1 MNKKLRELMQLK
13 AEKVTAAENAINNK
27 EMEVANELMEEIKGY
42 TKEIEAI
49 QNLIS
54 YKNDDKVVD
63 LAEEKKEET
72 GLTAVQNYIKS
83 GIVNAAG
90 PLKESEGENGGYLV
104 PEDVKTAINEYRRS
118 FVSLKDYVD
127 VRSVVVP
134 SGSEVYEKTSQLTG
148 LTNITELGEIQ
159 EMNAEVFERITYKV
173 KDFGGILPVSRFLLQ
188 DSPENLLAYLGKWF
202 MKKQVVTENKEIIA
216 VLKTLTKKAITK
228 VDEIKEAFNVT
239 LDPIFLDNT
248 KVLTNQD
255 GFNILDSLKDK
266 NGNYL
271 LQPVV
276 TDPTKRTLFG
286 KEVIVLPNT
295 HLPNEAANKFP
306 LYVGD
311 LKEAVRVYELNELEI
326 KSTDVGGKSFTR
338 NSYDTRLI
346 TRFDVKA
353 VDKEAVVKLEFGKDL
368 TLVAGALDYD

>member
-1 MNKKLRELMQLK
+1 MNMNKKLRELMQLK

-42 TKEIEAI
+42 TKEIETI

-72 GLTAVQNYIKS
+72 GLVAVQNYIKS

-118 FVSLKDYVD
+118 FVSLKDHVD

-255 GFNILDSLKDK
+255 GFNVLDSLKDK

-295 HLPNEAANKFP
+295 HLPNEATNKFP

-353 VDKEAVVKLEFGKDL
+353 VDKEAVVKLEFDKNL
-368 TLVAGALDYD
+368 ALVGA

>member
-1 MNKKLRELMQLK
+1 MNINKKLRELMQLK

-27 EMEVANELMEEIKGY
+27 ETELANSLMEEIKGY
-42 TKEIEAI
+42 TEEINQI

-72 GLTAVQNYIKS
+72 GLVAVKNYIKS

-104 PEDVKTAINEYRRS
+104 PEDVRTAINEYRRS
-118 FVSLKDYVD
+118 SVSLKDHVD

-248 KVLTNQD
+248 KVLTNQS
-255 GFNILDSLKDK
+255 GFNVLDSLKDK

-286 KEVIVLPNT
+286 KEVIVLPDT

-346 TRFDVKA
+346 TRFDVQA

-368 TLVAGALDYD
+368 TLVAGA

>member
-1 MNKKLRELMQLK
+1 MNTNKKLRELMQLK

-42 TKEIEAI
+42 TKEIETI

-72 GLTAVQNYIKS
+72 GLVAVQNYIKS

-118 FVSLKDYVD
+118 FVSLKDHVD

-202 MKKQVVTENKEIIA
+202 MKKQVVTENKEIIT
-216 VLKTLTKKAITK
+216 VLKTLTKKVITK

-255 GFNILDSLKDK
+255 GFNVLDSLKDK

-276 TDPTKRTLFG
+276 TDPTKRTLLG

-353 VDKEAVVKLEFGKDL
+353 VDKEAVVKLEFDKNL
-368 TLVAGALDYD
+368 ALVGA

>member
-1 MNKKLRELMQLK
+1 MNMNKKLRELMQLK
-13 AEKVTAAENAINNK
+13 AEKVTMAENAINNK
-27 EMEVANELMEEIKGY
+27 ETELANSLMEEIKGY
-42 TKEIEAI
+42 TEEINQI

-54 YKNDDKVVD
+54 YKNDDKVLD

-72 GLTAVQNYIKS
+72 GLVAVKNYIKS

-104 PEDVKTAINEYRRS
+104 PEDVRTAINEYRRS
-118 FVSLKDYVD
+118 FVSLKDHVD

-248 KVLTNQD
+248 KVLTNQS

-286 KEVIVLPNT
+286 KEVIVLPDT

-368 TLVAGALDYD
+368 TLVAGA

>member
-1 MNKKLRELMQLK
+1 MNMNKKLRELMQLK
-13 AEKVTAAENAINNK
+13 AEKVTMAENAINNK
-27 EMEVANELMEEIKGY
+27 ETELANSLMEEIKGY
-42 TKEIEAI
+42 TEEINQT

-63 LAEEKKEET
+63 LGEEKKEET
-72 GLTAVQNYIKS
+72 GLVAVKNYIKS

-104 PEDVKTAINEYRRS
+104 PEDVRTAINEYRRS
-118 FVSLKDYVD
+118 FVSLKDHVD

-255 GFNILDSLKDK
+255 GFNVLDSIKDK

-271 LQPVV
+271 LQPVLNE
-276 TDPTKRTLFG
+276 PTKRLLLG

-295 HLPNEAANKFP
+295 HLPNETANKFP

-311 LKEAVRVYELNELEI
+311 LEEAVRVYELDELEI

-353 VDKEAVVKLEFGKDL
+353 IDKEAVVKLEFDKNL
-368 TLVAGALDYD
+368 TLVAGA

>member
-1 MNKKLRELMQLK
+1 MNTNKKLRELMQLK

-42 TKEIEAI
+42 TKEIETI

-72 GLTAVQNYIKS
+72 GLVAVQNYIKS

-118 FVSLKDYVD
+118 FVSLKDHVD

-202 MKKQVVTENKEIIA
+202 MKKQVVTENKEIIT

-368 TLVAGALDYD
+368 TLVAGA

>member
-1 MNKKLRELMQLK
+1 MNTNKKLRELMQLK

-42 TKEIEAI
+42 TKEIETI

-72 GLTAVQNYIKS
+72 GLVAVQNYIKS

-118 FVSLKDYVD
+118 FVSLKDHVD

-255 GFNILDSLKDK
+255 GFNVLDSLKDK

-276 TDPTKRTLFG
+276 TDPTKRTLLG

-295 HLPNEAANKFP
+295 HLPNETANKFP
-306 LYVGD
+306 LYIGD

-353 VDKEAVVKLEFGKDL
+353 VDKEAVVKLEFDKNL
-368 TLVAGALDYD
+368 ALVGA

>member
-1 MNKKLRELMQLK
+1 MNINKKLRELMQLK

-27 EMEVANELMEEIKGY
+27 ETELANSLMEEIKGY
-42 TKEIEAI
+42 TEEINQI

-72 GLTAVQNYIKS
+72 GLVAVKNYIKS

-104 PEDVKTAINEYRRS
+104 PEDVRTAINEYRRS
-118 FVSLKDYVD
+118 FVSLKDHVD

-173 KDFGGILPVSRFLLQ
+173 KDFGGILPISRFLLQ

-248 KVLTNQD
+248 KVLTNQS
-255 GFNILDSLKDK
+255 GFNVLDSLKDK

-286 KEVIVLPNT
+286 KEVIVLPDT

-368 TLVAGALDYD
+368 TLVAGA

>member
-1 MNKKLRELMQLK
+1 MNMNKKLRELMQLK
-13 AEKVTAAENAINNK
+13 AEKVTMAENAINNK
-27 EMEVANELMEEIKGY
+27 ETELANSLMEEIKGY
-42 TKEIEAI
+42 TEEINQI

-54 YKNDDKVVD
+54 LKHDDKVVD
-63 LAEEKKEET
+63 LHEESKEET
-72 GLTAVQNYIKS
+72 GLVAVKNYIKS

-104 PEDVKTAINEYRRS
+104 PEDVRTAINEYRRS
-118 FVSLKDYVD
+118 FVSLKNYVD

-159 EMNAEVFERITYKV
+159 EMNAEVFEKITYAV
-173 KDFGGILPVSRFLLQ
+173 KNFGGILPVSRFLLQ

-255 GFNILDSLKDK
+255 GFNVLDSLKDK

-276 TDPTKRTLFG
+276 TDPTKRTLLG
-286 KEVIVLPNT
+286 KKVIVLPNT
-295 HLPNEAANKFP
+295 HLPNETANKFP
-306 LYVGD
+306 LYIGD

-326 KSTDVGGKSFTR
+326 KSTDVGGKAFTR

-353 VDKEAVVKLEFGKDL
+353 IDKEAVVKLEFDKNL
-368 TLVAGALDYD
+368 TLVAGA

>member
-1 MNKKLRELMQLK
+1 MNMNKKLRELMQLK
-13 AEKVTAAENAINNK
+13 AEKVTMAENAINNK
-27 EMEVANELMEEIKGY
+27 ETELANSLMEEIKGY
-42 TKEIEAI
+42 TEEINQI

-72 GLTAVQNYIKS
+72 GLVAVKNYIKS

-104 PEDVKTAINEYRRS
+104 PEDVRTAINEYRRS
-118 FVSLKDYVD
+118 FVSLKDHVD

-216 VLKTLTKKAITK
+216 VLKALTKKAITK

-248 KVLTNQD
+248 KVLTNQS

-286 KEVIVLPNT
+286 KEVIVLPDT

-306 LYVGD
+306 LYLGD

-368 TLVAGALDYD
+368 TLVAGA

>member
-1 MNKKLRELMQLK
+1 MNTNKKLRELMQLK

-42 TKEIEAI
+42 TKEIETI

-72 GLTAVQNYIKS
+72 GLVAVQNYIKS

-118 FVSLKDYVD
+118 FVSLKDHVD

-202 MKKQVVTENKEIIA
+202 IKKQVVTENKEIIA

-255 GFNILDSLKDK
+255 GFNVLDSLKDK

-295 HLPNEAANKFP
+295 HLPNEVANKFP

-311 LKEAVRVYELNELEI
+311 LREAVRVYELNELEI

-368 TLVAGALDYD
+368 TLVAGA

>member
-1 MNKKLRELMQLK
+1 MNTNKKLRELMQLK

-42 TKEIEAI
+42 TKEIETI

-72 GLTAVQNYIKS
+72 GLVAVQNYIKS

-118 FVSLKDYVD
+118 FVSLKDHVD

-134 SGSEVYEKTSQLTG
+134 SGNEVYEKTSQLTG

-202 MKKQVVTENKEIIA
+202 IKKQVVTENKEIIA

-255 GFNILDSLKDK
+255 GFNVLDSLKDK

-295 HLPNEAANKFP
+295 HLPNEVANKFP

-311 LKEAVRVYELNELEI
+311 LREAVRVYELNELEI

-368 TLVAGALDYD
+368 TLVAGA

>member
-1 MNKKLRELMQLK
+1 MNMNKRLRELMQLK
-13 AEKVTAAENAINNK
+13 AEKVTMAENAINNK
-27 EMEVANELMEEIKGY
+27 ETELANSLMEEIKGY
-42 TKEIEAI
+42 TEEINQI

-63 LAEEKKEET
+63 LGEEKKEET
-72 GLTAVQNYIKS
+72 GLVAVKNYIKS

-104 PEDVKTAINEYRRS
+104 PEDVRTAINEYRRS

-202 MKKQVVTENKEIIA
+202 MKKQVVTENKEIIT

-248 KVLTNQD
+248 KVLTNQS
-255 GFNILDSLKDK
+255 GFNVLDSLKDK

-286 KEVIVLPNT
+286 KEVIVLPDT

-368 TLVAGALDYD
+368 TLVAGA

>member
-1 MNKKLRELMQLK
+1 MNMNKKLRELMQLK
-13 AEKVTAAENAINNK
+13 AEKVTMAENAINNK
-27 EMEVANELMEEIKGY
+27 ETELANSLMEEIKGY
-42 TKEIEAI
+42 TEEINQI

-63 LAEEKKEET
+63 LGEEKKEET
-72 GLTAVQNYIKS
+72 GLVAVKNYIKS

-118 FVSLKDYVD
+118 FVSLKDHVD

-255 GFNILDSLKDK
+255 GFNVLDSIKDK

-271 LQPVV
+271 LQPVLN
-276 TDPTKRTLFG
+276 DPTKRLLLG

-295 HLPNEAANKFP
+295 HLPNETANKFP

-311 LKEAVRVYELNELEI
+311 LEEAVRVYELDELEI

-353 VDKEAVVKLEFGKDL
+353 IDKEAVVKLEFGKDL
-368 TLVAGALDYD
+368 TLVAGA

>member
-1 MNKKLRELMQLK
+1 MNTNKKLRELMQLK

-42 TKEIEAI
+42 TKEIETI

-72 GLTAVQNYIKS
+72 GLVAVQNYIKS

-118 FVSLKDYVD
+118 FVSLKDHVD

-368 TLVAGALDYD
+368 TLVAGA

>member
-1 MNKKLRELMQLK
+1 MNMNKKLRELMQLK
-13 AEKVTAAENAINNK
+13 AEKVTMAENAINNK
-27 EMEVANELMEEIKGY
+27 ETELANSLMEEIKGY
-42 TKEIEAI
+42 TEEINQI

-54 YKNDDKVVD
+54 LKHDDKVVD
-63 LAEEKKEET
+63 LHEESKEET
-72 GLTAVQNYIKS
+72 GLVAVKNYIKS

-104 PEDVKTAINEYRRS
+104 PEDVRTAINEYRRS
-118 FVSLKDYVD
+118 FVSLKNYVD

-159 EMNAEVFERITYKV
+159 EMNAEVFEKITYAV
-173 KDFGGILPVSRFLLQ
+173 KNFGGILPVSRFLLQ

-255 GFNILDSLKDK
+255 GFNVLDSLKDK

-276 TDPTKRTLFG
+276 TDPTKRTLLG

-295 HLPNEAANKFP
+295 HLPNETANKFP
-306 LYVGD
+306 LYIGD

-326 KSTDVGGKSFTR
+326 KSTDVGGKAFTR

-353 VDKEAVVKLEFGKDL
+353 IDKEAVVKLEFDKNL
-368 TLVAGALDYD
+368 TLVAGA

>member
-1 MNKKLRELMQLK
+1 MNMNKKLRELMQLK
-13 AEKVTAAENAINNK
+13 AEKVTMAENAINNK
-27 EMEVANELMEEIKGY
+27 ETELANSLMEEIKGY
-42 TKEIEAI
+42 TEEINQI

-54 YKNDDKVVD
+54 LKHDDKVVD
-63 LAEEKKEET
+63 LHEESKEET
-72 GLTAVQNYIKS
+72 GLVAVKNYIKS

-104 PEDVKTAINEYRRS
+104 PEDVRTAINEYRRS

-159 EMNAEVFERITYKV
+159 EMNAEVFEKITYAV
-173 KDFGGILPVSRFLLQ
+173 KNFGGILPVSRFLLQ

-255 GFNILDSLKDK
+255 GFNVLDSLKDK

-276 TDPTKRTLFG
+276 TDPTKRTLLG

-295 HLPNEAANKFP
+295 HLPNETANKFP
-306 LYVGD
+306 LYIGD

-326 KSTDVGGKSFTR
+326 KSTDVGGKAFTR

-353 VDKEAVVKLEFGKDL
+353 IDKEAVVKLEFDKNL
-368 TLVAGALDYD
+368 ILVAGA

>member
-1 MNKKLRELMQLK
+1 MNTNKKLRELMQLK

-42 TKEIEAI
+42 TKEIETI

-72 GLTAVQNYIKS
+72 GLVAVQNYIKS

-118 FVSLKDYVD
+118 FVSLKDHVD

-216 VLKTLTKKAITK
+216 VLKTLTKKTITK

-368 TLVAGALDYD
+368 TLVAGT

>member
-1 MNKKLRELMQLK
+1 MNTNKKLRELMQLK

-42 TKEIEAI
+42 TKEIETI

-72 GLTAVQNYIKS
+72 GLVAVQNYIKS

-118 FVSLKDYVD
+118 FVSLKDHVD

-295 HLPNEAANKFP
+295 HLPNEAANKVP

-368 TLVAGALDYD
+368 TLVAGA

>member
-1 MNKKLRELMQLK
+1 MNTNKKLRELMQLK

-42 TKEIEAI
+42 TKEIETI

-72 GLTAVQNYIKS
+72 GLVAVQNYIKS
-83 GIVNAAG
+83 GIVNEAG

-118 FVSLKDYVD
+118 FVSLKDHVD

-295 HLPNEAANKFP
+295 HLPNEATNKFP

-368 TLVAGALDYD
+368 TLVAGA

>member
-13 AEKVTAAENAINNK
+13 AEKVTMAENAINNGDK
-27 EMEVANELMEEIKGY
+27 ELANSLMEEIKGY
-42 TKEIEAI
+42 TEEINQI

-54 YKNDDKVVD
+54 LKHDDKVVD
-63 LAEEKKEET
+63 LHEESKEET
-72 GLTAVQNYIKS
+72 GLVAVKNYIKF

-104 PEDVKTAINEYRRS
+104 PEDVRTAINEYRRS
-118 FVSLKDYVD
+118 FVSLKNYVD

-159 EMNAEVFERITYKV
+159 EMNAEVFEKITYAV
-173 KDFGGILPVSRFLLQ
+173 KNFGGILPVSRFLLQ

-255 GFNILDSLKDK
+255 GFNVLDSLKDK

-276 TDPTKRTLFG
+276 TDPTKRTLLG

-295 HLPNEAANKFP
+295 HLPNETANKFP
-306 LYVGD
+306 LYIGD

-326 KSTDVGGKSFTR
+326 KSTDVGGKAFTR

-353 VDKEAVVKLEFGKDL
+353 VDKEAVVKLEFDKNL
-368 TLVAGALDYD
+368 ALVGA

>member
-1 MNKKLRELMQLK
+1 MNTNKKLRELMQLK

-42 TKEIEAI
+42 TKEIETI

-72 GLTAVQNYIKS
+72 GLVAVQNYIKS

-118 FVSLKDYVD
+118 FVSLKDHVD

-173 KDFGGILPVSRFLLQ
+173 KDFGGILPISRFLLQ

-228 VDEIKEAFNVT
+228 TDEIKEAFNVT

-255 GFNILDSLKDK
+255 GFNVLDSLKDK

-353 VDKEAVVKLEFGKDL
+353 VDKEAVVKLEFDKNL
-368 TLVAGALDYD
+368 ALVGA

>member
-1 MNKKLRELMQLK
+1 MNTNKKLRELMQLK

-42 TKEIEAI
+42 TKEIETI

-72 GLTAVQNYIKS
+72 GLVAVQNYIKS

-118 FVSLKDYVD
+118 FVSLKDHVD

-311 LKEAVRVYELNELEI
+311 LREAVRVYELNELEI

-368 TLVAGALDYD
+368 TLVAGA

>member
-1 MNKKLRELMQLK
+1 MNMNKKLRELMQLK
-13 AEKVTAAENAINNK
+13 AEKVTMAENAINNK
-27 EMEVANELMEEIKGY
+27 ETELANSLMEEIKGY
-42 TKEIEAI
+42 TEEINQI

-63 LAEEKKEET
+63 LGEEKKEET
-72 GLTAVQNYIKS
+72 GLVAVKNYIKS

-118 FVSLKDYVD
+118 FVSLKDHVD

-159 EMNAEVFERITYKV
+159 EMNAEVLERITYKV

-255 GFNILDSLKDK
+255 GFNVLDSIKDK

-271 LQPVV
+271 LQPVLN
-276 TDPTKRTLFG
+276 DPTKRLLLG

-295 HLPNEAANKFP
+295 HLPNETANKFP

-311 LKEAVRVYELNELEI
+311 LEEAVRVYELDELEI

-353 VDKEAVVKLEFGKDL
+353 IDKEAVVKLEFDKNL
-368 TLVAGALDYD
+368 TLVAGA

>member
-1 MNKKLRELMQLK
+1 MNTNKKLRELMQLK

-42 TKEIEAI
+42 TKEIETI

-72 GLTAVQNYIKS
+72 GLVAVQNYIKS

-118 FVSLKDYVD
+118 FVSLKDHVD

-159 EMNAEVFERITYKV
+159 EMNAEVFERFTYKV

-295 HLPNEAANKFP
+295 HLPNEVANKFP

-368 TLVAGALDYD
+368 TLVAGA

>member
-1 MNKKLRELMQLK
+1 MNTNKKLRELMQLK

-42 TKEIEAI
+42 TKEIETI

-72 GLTAVQNYIKS
+72 GLVAVQNYIKS

-118 FVSLKDYVD
+118 FVSLKDHVD

-353 VDKEAVVKLEFGKDL
+353 VDKEAVVKLEFDENL
-368 TLVAGALDYD
+368 ALVGA

>member
-1 MNKKLRELMQLK
+1 MNTNKKLRELMQLK

-42 TKEIEAI
+42 TKEIETI

-72 GLTAVQNYIKS
+72 GLVAVKNYIKS

-104 PEDVKTAINEYRRS
+104 PEDVRTAINEYRRS
-118 FVSLKDYVD
+118 FVSLKDHVD

-248 KVLTNQD
+248 KVLTNQS
-255 GFNILDSLKDK
+255 GFNVLDSLKDK

-286 KEVIVLPNT
+286 KEVIVLPDT

-368 TLVAGALDYD
+368 TLVAGA

>member
-27 EMEVANELMEEIKGY
+27 ETELANSLMEEIKGY
-42 TKEIEAI
+42 TEEINQI

-63 LAEEKKEET
+63 LAEDKKEET
-72 GLTAVQNYIKS
+72 GLVAVKNYIKT
-83 GIVNAAG
+83 GIVNTAG

-104 PEDVKTAINEYRRS
+104 PEDVRTAINEYRRS

-148 LTNITELGEIQ
+148 LTNITELGEI
-159 EMNAEVFERITYKV
+159 EEINAEVFERINYKV

-248 KVLTNQD
+248 KVLTNQS

-276 TDPTKRTLFG
+276 TDPTKRILLG
-286 KEVIVLPNT
+286 KEVIVLADT
-295 HLPNEAANKFP
+295 HLPNETTDNFP

-326 KSTDVGGKSFTR
+326 KSTDVGGKSFNR

-353 VDKEAVVKLEFGKDL
+353 VDKEAVVKLEFTKNL
-368 TLVAGALDYD
+368 ALVTPAG

>member
-13 AEKVTAAENAINNK
+13 AEKVTAAENAINNGDK
-27 EMEVANELMEEIKGY
+27 ELANSLMEEIKGY
-42 TKEIEAI
+42 TEEINQI

-54 YKNDDKVVD
+54 LKHDDKVVD
-63 LAEEKKEET
+63 LHDESKEET
-72 GLTAVQNYIKS
+72 GLVAVQNYIKS

-90 PLKESEGENGGYLV
+90 PLKESEGENGGNLV

-159 EMNAEVFERITYKV
+159 EMNAEVFERINYKV

-202 MKKQVVTENKEIIA
+202 MKKQIVTENKEIIA

-255 GFNILDSLKDK
+255 GFNVLDSLKDK

-271 LQPVV
+271 LQPVLN
-276 TDPTKRTLFG
+276 DPTKRLLLG

-295 HLPNEAANKFP
+295 HLPNETANKFP
-306 LYVGD
+306 LYIGD
-311 LKEAVRVYELNELEI
+311 LEEAVRVYELNELEI

-353 VDKEAVVKLEFGKDL
+353 IDKEAVVKLEFDKNL
-368 TLVAGALDYD
+368 TLVAGA

>member
-1 MNKKLRELMQLK
+1 MNMNKRLRELMQLK
-13 AEKVTAAENAINNK
+13 AEKVTAAENAINNGDK
-27 EMEVANELMEEIKGY
+27 ELANSLMEEIKGY
-42 TKEIEAI
+42 TEEINQI

-54 YKNDDKVVD
+54 LKHDDKVVD
-63 LAEEKKEET
+63 LREEPKEET
-72 GLTAVQNYIKS
+72 GLVAIQNYIKS

-202 MKKQVVTENKEIIA
+202 MKKQIVTENKEIIA

-255 GFNILDSLKDK
+255 GFNVLDNIKDK

-271 LQPVV
+271 LQPVLN
-276 TDPTKRTLFG
+276 DPTKRLLLG

-295 HLPNEAANKFP
+295 HLPNETANKFP

-311 LKEAVRVYELNELEI
+311 LEEAVRVYELNELEI

-353 VDKEAVVKLEFGKDL
+353 IDKEAVVKLEFDKNL
-368 TLVAGALDYD
+368 TLVAGA

>member
-1 MNKKLRELMQLK
+1 MNTNKKLRELMQLK

-42 TKEIEAI
+42 TKEIETI

-72 GLTAVQNYIKS
+72 GLVAVQNYIKS

-118 FVSLKDYVD
+118 FVSLKDHVD

-353 VDKEAVVKLEFGKDL
+353 VDKEAVVKLEFDKN
-368 TLVAGALDYD
+368 LVLVGA

>member
-1 MNKKLRELMQLK
+1 MNMNKKLRELMQLK
-13 AEKVTAAENAINNK
+13 AEKVTMAENAINNK
-27 EMEVANELMEEIKGY
+27 ETELANSLMEEIKGY
-42 TKEIEAI
+42 TEEINQI

-72 GLTAVQNYIKS
+72 GLVAVKNYIKS

-104 PEDVKTAINEYRRS
+104 PEDVRTAINEYRRS
-118 FVSLKDYVD
+118 FVSLKDHVD

-248 KVLTNQD
+248 KVLTNQS

-286 KEVIVLPNT
+286 KEVIVLSDT

-368 TLVAGALDYD
+368 TLVAGA

>member
-1 MNKKLRELMQLK
+1 MNMNKKLRELMQLK
-13 AEKVTAAENAINNK
+13 AEKVTMAENAINNK
-27 EMEVANELMEEIKGY
+27 ETELANSLMEEIKGY
-42 TKEIEAI
+42 TEEINQI

-72 GLTAVQNYIKS
+72 GLVAVKNYIKS

-104 PEDVKTAINEYRRS
+104 PEDVRTAINEYRRS
-118 FVSLKDYVD
+118 FVSLKDHVD

-216 VLKTLTKKAITK
+216 VLKALTKKAITK

-248 KVLTNQD
+248 KVLTNQS

-286 KEVIVLPNT
+286 KEVLVLPDT

-306 LYVGD
+306 LYLGD

-368 TLVAGALDYD
+368 TLVAGA

>member
-1 MNKKLRELMQLK
+1 MNMNKKLRELMQLK
-13 AEKVTAAENAINNK
+13 AEKVTMAENAINNK
-27 EMEVANELMEEIKGY
+27 ETELANSLMEEIKGY
-42 TKEIEAI
+42 TEEINQI

-72 GLTAVQNYIKS
+72 GLVAVKNYIKS

-104 PEDVKTAINEYRRS
+104 PEDVRTAINEYRRS

-248 KVLTNQD
+248 KVLTNQS

-286 KEVIVLPNT
+286 KEVIVLPDT

-368 TLVAGALDYD
+368 TLVAGA

>member
-1 MNKKLRELMQLK
+1 MNMNKKLRELMQLK
-13 AEKVTAAENAINNK
+13 AEKVTMAENAINNK
-27 EMEVANELMEEIKGY
+27 ETELANSLMEEIKGY
-42 TKEIEAI
+42 TEEINQI

-63 LAEEKKEET
+63 LGEEKKEET
-72 GLTAVQNYIKS
+72 GLVAVKNYIKS

-118 FVSLKDYVD
+118 FVSLKDHVD

-159 EMNAEVFERITYKV
+159 EMNAEVFERINYKV

-255 GFNILDSLKDK
+255 GFNVLDSLKDK

-286 KEVIVLPNT
+286 KEVIVLPDT

-368 TLVAGALDYD
+368 TLVAGA

>member
-1 MNKKLRELMQLK
+1 MNMSKKLRELMQLK
-13 AEKVTAAENAINNK
+13 AEKVTMAENAINNK
-27 EMEVANELMEEIKGY
+27 ETELANSLMEEIKGY
-42 TKEIEAI
+42 TEEINQI

-72 GLTAVQNYIKS
+72 GLVAVKNYIKS

-104 PEDVKTAINEYRRS
+104 PEDVRTAINEYRRS
-118 FVSLKDYVD
+118 FISLKDHVD

-202 MKKQVVTENKEIIA
+202 MKKQVVTENKEIIT

-248 KVLTNQD
+248 KVLTNQS
-255 GFNILDSLKDK
+255 GFNVLDSLKDK

-276 TDPTKRTLFG
+276 TDPTKRTLLG
-286 KEVIVLPNT
+286 KEVIVLPDT
-295 HLPNEAANKFP
+295 HLPNETANKFP

-346 TRFDVKA
+346 TRFDVQP
-353 VDKEAVVKLEFGKDL
+353 VDKEAVVKLEFDKNL
-368 TLVAGALDYD
+368 TLVAGA

>member
-13 AEKVTAAENAINNK
+13 AEKVTMAENAINNK
-27 EMEVANELMEEIKGY
+27 ETELANSLMEEIKGY
-42 TKEIEAI
+42 TEEINQI

-54 YKNDDKVVD
+54 LKHDDKVVD
-63 LAEEKKEET
+63 LREEPKEET
-72 GLTAVQNYIKS
+72 GLVAVKNYIKS

-104 PEDVKTAINEYRRS
+104 PEDVRTAINEYRRS

-148 LTNITELGEIQ
+148 LTDITELGEIQ
-159 EMNAEVFERITYKV
+159 EINAEVFERINYKV
-173 KDFGGILPVSRFLLQ
+173 KNFGGILPVSRYLLQ

-216 VLKTLTKKAITK
+216 VLKTLTKK
-228 VDEIKEAFNVT
+228 VT

-255 GFNILDSLKDK
+255 GFNVLDSLKDK

-276 TDPTKRTLFG
+276 TDPTKRTLLG

-295 HLPNEAANKFP
+295 HLPNETANKFP
-306 LYVGD
+306 LYIGD

-326 KSTDVGGKSFTR
+326 KSTDVGGKAFTR

-346 TRFDVKA
+346 TRFDVKP
-353 VDKEAVVKLEFGKDL
+353 VDKEAVVKLEFDKNL
-368 TLVAGALDYD
+368 TLVAGA

>member
-1 MNKKLRELMQLK
+1 MNTNKKLRELMQLK
-13 AEKVTAAENAINNK
+13 AEKVTMAENAINNGDK
-27 EMEVANELMEEIKGY
+27 ELANSLMEEIKGY
-42 TKEIEAI
+42 TEEINQI

-54 YKNDDKVVD
+54 LKHDDKVVD
-63 LAEEKKEET
+63 LHEESKEET
-72 GLTAVQNYIKS
+72 GLVAVKNYIKS

-104 PEDVKTAINEYRRS
+104 PEDVRTAINEYRRS
-118 FVSLKDYVD
+118 FVSLKNYVD

-159 EMNAEVFERITYKV
+159 EMNAEVFEKITYAV
-173 KDFGGILPVSRFLLQ
+173 KNFGGILPVSRFLLQ

-255 GFNILDSLKDK
+255 GFNVLDSLKDK

-276 TDPTKRTLFG
+276 TDPTKRTLLG

-295 HLPNEAANKFP
+295 HLPNETANKFP
-306 LYVGD
+306 LYIGD

-326 KSTDVGGKSFTR
+326 KSTDVGGKAFTR

-353 VDKEAVVKLEFGKDL
+353 IDKEAVVKLEFDKNL
-368 TLVAGALDYD
+368 TLVAGA